1 MYCRLFPENTTKR
14 VFAGLDNMRSFMLPL
29 NHLMSRTTLKE
40 SVWLRILVVTVYVV
54 CAALVLFG
62 LSVYM

>member
-1 MYCRLFPENTTKR
+1 
-14 VFAGLDNMRSFMLPL
+14 
-29 NHLMSRTTLKE
+29 MSRTTLKE

-54 CAALVLFG
+54 CAALVLIG